1 MSEFRFS
8 RQSIEN
14 NSDSIA
20 PWIQTFISTIK
31 DLQGSEVESGEY
43 EPEEAHCD
51 CQLKMIYALLKL
63 PFNMNAEDIDK
74 TWGKAFDDMKD
85 KKFTSIILEFL
96 QNARDLEEPT
106 TDLQI
111 EIGDDQAILSHE
123 NPRWTYAQ
131 LSAAVQINLSSKQG
145 DIGTIGEFGLGLKYW
160 WKWYKEF
167 ALDITC
173 DCQGTPWTHRLSFEG
188 AFNGEK
194 SVVSSRPNP
203 GASIGTCFTFSKWKN
218 TTKLADMPPGMSNF
232 NSRIRRPSQRTAT
245 KISNSL

>member
-74 TWGKAFDDMKD
+74 TWGRR
-85 KKFTSIILEFL
+85 L
-96 QNARDLEEPT
+96 T
-106 TDLQI
+106 T
-111 EIGDDQAILSHE
+111 
-123 NPRWTYAQ
+123 
-131 LSAAVQINLSSKQG
+131 
-145 DIGTIGEFGLGLKYW
+145 
-160 WKWYKEF
+160 
-167 ALDITC
+167 
-173 DCQGTPWTHRLSFEG
+173 
-188 AFNGEK
+188 
-194 SVVSSRPNP
+194 
-203 GASIGTCFTFSKWKN
+203 
-218 TTKLADMPPGMSNF
+218 
-232 NSRIRRPSQRTAT
+232 
-245 KISNSL
+245 